1 MTVVSLIFVPTKR
14 QYCCRVSYSQHHY
27 NLRQKLVSIKFS
39 PRYCSHF
46 NFLET
51 EMLESYNRFK
61 DVIYCLTF
69 PLFSVSSFGVLAF
82 YKFLYHNF
90 RRSKLPTFAIILFN
104 VVSFSRPHGSSPS
117 IFLTSLTL
125 SHHLLPQSYNII
137 HDFGS
142 GLQYSVSERTGN
154 CR

>member
-1 MTVVSLIFVPTKR
+1 MTVVSLISVSTKR

-51 EMLESYNRFK
+51 EMLESYRFK

-69 PLFSVSSFGVLAF
+69 HCSRFLLGVLAF

-90 RRSKLPTFAIILFN
+90 RRSKLETFAIILFN